1 MRRVRDKRNLA
12 RRLLLFVILTI
23 PFRPI
28 ISKSTGPIFA
38 KFSVSVELWQQ
49 MITLKLVFR
58 FRKRRFFSHVN
69 QLIGFIHMTEFR

>member
-28 ISKSTGPIFA
+28 ISKIYRTDLRQI
-38 KFSVSVELWQQ
+38 FSVGRTMAANDQSE
-49 MITLKLVFR
+49 IS
-58 FRKRRFFSHVN
+58 FSIP
-69 QLIGFIHMTEFR
+69 QAALF